1 MQNEVTQLISL
12 GNSEKALSLLATRFP
27 ADTAIL
33 LNQLNDAKREYNLNI
48 IDFSEWQR
56 IQTKIN
62 MAALELAARPT
73 SPEAPKTKPA
83 HSPRV
88 FISYSWDDKNDAARV
103 KSFLENAGC
112 IVTIDEQDMQAAEPI
127 SSFIQ
132 DSIKTNHFILSI
144 VSKNSL
150 SSGWVGRESTASFF
164 AEWLAD
170 KQFIPVRLDNAFN
183 DPRFFVATLRSIEEK
198 ISELDGLIQEIQAM
212 RADSGPLDM
221 DRKKLLDL
229 KAQLPNILTRLK
241 GINTLPI
248 DVESFDSS
256 MQKVLERIQT
266 R

>member
-1 MQNEVTQLISL
+1 
-12 GNSEKALSLLATRFP
+12 
-27 ADTAIL
+27 
-33 LNQLNDAKREYNLNI
+33 
-48 IDFSEWQR
+48 
-56 IQTKIN
+56 
-62 MAALELAARPT
+62 
-73 SPEAPKTKPA
+73 
-83 HSPRV
+83 
-88 FISYSWDDKNDAARV
+88 
-103 KSFLENAGC
+103 
-112 IVTIDEQDMQAAEPI
+112 MQAAEPI

-212 RADSGPLDM
+212 RADSGPLDI

-248 DVESFDSS
+248 DGDSFDTS
-256 MQKVLERIQT
+256 MQKVLERIQI